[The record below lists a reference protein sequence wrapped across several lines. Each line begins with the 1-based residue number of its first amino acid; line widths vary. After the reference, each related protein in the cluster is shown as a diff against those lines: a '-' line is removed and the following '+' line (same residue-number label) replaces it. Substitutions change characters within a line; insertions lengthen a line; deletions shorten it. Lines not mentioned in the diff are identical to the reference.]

1 MRHTEGTVELRL
13 TAAQIA
19 VPVVLGF
26 ALATG
31 LLQLGLR
38 WTADPMTAAELRD
51 CAYAAGAGA
60 LGALVLPRLRG
71 ARLTPECLVT
81 FTAFGQREHRIPWV
95 NVSGIDVHRTAGV
108 SRVRVRLVTGE
119 CLTLVAPMS
128 FLDRR
133 FDARVAELTGWWET
147 HRP

>member
-1 MRHTEGTVELRL
+1 M
-13 TAAQIA
+13 A
-19 VPVVLGF
+19 
-26 ALATG
+26 
-31 LLQLGLR
+31 
-38 WTADPMTAAELRD
+38 
-51 CAYAAGAGA
+51 
-60 LGALVLPRLRG
+60 
-71 ARLTPECLVT
+71 
-81 FTAFGQREHRIPWV
+81 FTAFGHRERRIPWV

-119 CLTLVAPMS
+119 RLTRAAPMS